1 MSWIET
7 VTDPGNIAGALAA
20 VACFATVVSLAMP
33 MMQSNQLGT
42 RLKAVAERREEL
54 RRKSR
59 AAMDK
64 KASLRGVQ
72 GGLFANIVQRYDLQ
86 KLLKDDSLPT
96 KLAQAGL
103 RGQGP
108 VTSYYF
114 WRGALPIGLAVGA
127 FLYTTLMGDKLGL
140 TTQMVLTIVVGAAV
154 AGYYAPNLYLSNRIQ
169 KRRENI
175 MRAFPDTLDMLL
187 ICVESGMSIEL
198 ALQRVGQE
206 IAPASIELAEE
217 LQLTCAEL
225 SYLPER
231 RMAYENLAR
240 RTNHPGVK
248 SVAMA
253 LTQAERYGTPLGS
266 ALRVMAKE
274 NRELRLSAAEKK
286 AAALPAKLTV
296 PMIVFF
302 LPVLLA
308 VIMGPA
314 MIQIMGMLND

>member
-1 MSWIET
+1 MSWARDI
-7 VTDPGNIAGALAA
+7 TDPTNIAAALAA
-20 VACFATVVSLAMP
+20 FAGFATVVTVAAP
-33 MMQSNQLGT
+33 MFQTNTLGA
-42 RLKAVAERREEL
+42 RLKAVSQRREEL
-54 RRKSR
+54 RRKNR
-59 AAMDK
+59 AALEK
-64 KASLRGVQ
+64 KATLRQTQSG
-72 GGLFANIVQRYDLQ
+72 FANEMVQRFDLQ
-86 KLLKDDSLPT
+86 KALKDDTLAQ
-96 KLAQAGL
+96 KLMQAGL
-103 RGQGP
+103 RGQRP
-108 VTSYYF
+108 ITLFYF
-114 WRGALPIGLAVGA
+114 CRAALPISFAIAAFVYVSVMGA
-127 FLYTTLMGDKLGL
+127 KLQLNGQMTLL
-140 TTQMVLTIVVGAAV
+140 IVVGAAA
-154 AGYYAPNLYLSNRIQ
+154 AGFYAPNIYLSNLIG
-169 KRRENI
+169 KRREAI

-206 IAPASIELAEE
+206 IAASSIELAEE
-217 LQLTCAEL
+217 LALTCAEL

-286 AAALPAKLTV
+286 AAALPPKLTV

-302 LPVLLA
+302 LPVLMM
-308 VIMGPA
+308 VILGPA
-314 MIQIMGMLND
+314 MIQILDMLNK

>member
-1 MSWIET
+1 MIWAEAAT
-7 VTDPGNIAGALAA
+7 NPANIASVLAA
-20 VACFATVVSLAMP
+20 VAGFATVITVAAP
-33 MMQSNQLGT
+33 MMQTNVLGS
-42 RLKAVAERREEL
+42 RLKAVAQRREEL

-59 AAMDK
+59 AALEK
-64 KASLRGVQ
+64 KATLRQTQSGIV
-72 GGLFANIVQRYDLQ
+72 NDIVQRFDLQ
-86 KLLKDDSLPT
+86 KALKDDTLSA
-96 KLAQAGL
+96 KLMRAGL
-103 RGQGP
+103 RGPRP
-108 VTSYYF
+108 VTMFYF
-114 WRGALPIGLAVGA
+114 FRAALPIAFALGA
-127 FLYTTLMGDKLGL
+127 FIYLTMMGAKYGFNLQTKAIIITG
-140 TTQMVLTIVVGAAV
+140 GAV
-154 AGYYAPNLYLSNRIQ
+154 IGFYAPNIYLSNTAS
-169 KRRENI
+169 KRRDAI

-206 IAPASIELAEE
+206 IAATSIELAEE
-217 LQLTCAEL
+217 LALTCAEL

-253 LTQAERYGTPLGS
+253 LTQAERYGTPIGS

-274 NRELRLSAAEKK
+274 NREMRLSAAEKK
-286 AAALPAKLTV
+286 GAALPAKLTV

-302 LPVLLA
+302 LPVLLM

-314 MIQIMGMLND
+314 MIQIMGMIGK